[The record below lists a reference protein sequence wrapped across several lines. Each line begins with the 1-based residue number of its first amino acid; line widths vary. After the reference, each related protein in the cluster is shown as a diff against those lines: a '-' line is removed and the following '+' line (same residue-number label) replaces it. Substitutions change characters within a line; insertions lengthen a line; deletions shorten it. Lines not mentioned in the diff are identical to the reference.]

1 MRHRQAGC
9 HPQAAA
15 EQHLEV
21 LPSLA
26 TLRQMIFP
34 HWVVG
39 LHLHSNNNSNLHNS
53 RRLNSN
59 NSLSRHRMTITH
71 LD

>member
-1 MRHRQAGC
+1 V
-9 HPQAAA
+9 
-15 EQHLEV
+15 V

-39 LHLHSNNNSNLHNS
+39 LHPHSNNNNNLHNS
-53 RRLNSN
+53 NNRRLSSN
-59 NSLSRHRMTITH
+59 NSLSPHRMTITH